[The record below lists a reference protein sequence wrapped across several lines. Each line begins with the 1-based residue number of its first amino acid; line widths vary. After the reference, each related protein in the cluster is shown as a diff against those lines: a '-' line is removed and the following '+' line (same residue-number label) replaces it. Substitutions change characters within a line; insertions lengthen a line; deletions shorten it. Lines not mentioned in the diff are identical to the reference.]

1 MGIKGAAVRYER
13 PSTMKQA
20 SALLAKEKGKAF
32 VLAGGTDLLVRL
44 RTGFIEPDLVVDIKR
59 IAATRT
65 IQSAAG
71 GFKIGAAVTG
81 AELGEHDKLKK
92 AWPGVVEA
100 ANLIGSKQ
108 VQGRCTMTGNLCN
121 ASPAADSV
129 PALVAATAKAVII
142 GPKGKR
148 TVPVEQVPTAPGRTS
163 LKKGEIVE
171 SILLPKRPARS
182 GDAYLRFIPRTE
194 MDIAVVGV
202 GVSLTL
208 DGKGVC
214 TTARVSLG
222 AVAARALLVD
232 EAAKALIGTKMDK
245 AALDA
250 LAKACSAACRPID
263 DKRGTREFRI
273 KVAGVLARRA
283 AQIARQRAEG
293 SKCPA
298 FMSRPRSTETSSSMS
313 AMPTRRSLMCC
324 ATASA

>member
-1 MGIKGAAVRYER
+1 MKEAA
-13 PSTMKQA
+13 
-20 SALLAKEKGKAF
+20 ALLAKEKGSAF

-59 IAATRT
+59 IAATRAIET
-65 IQSAAG
+65 TAG
-71 GFKIGAAVTG
+71 GFRIGAAVTG
-81 AELGEHDKLKK
+81 AELGEHARLKK

-121 ASPAADSV
+121 ASPAADAV
-129 PALVAATAKAVII
+129 PALVAAAAKAVIV

-148 TVPVEQVPTAPGRTS
+148 TIPVEQVPVGPGKTS
-163 LKKGEIVE
+163 LRKGEIVE
-171 SILLPKRPARS
+171 SLLLPKRPARS

-202 GVSLTL
+202 AVSVTL
-208 DGKGVC
+208 DAKGVC
-214 TTARVSLG
+214 TAARVSLG
-222 AVAARALLVD
+222 AVAPTVLLVP

-250 LAKACSAACRPID
+250 LAAACSAACRPID
-263 DKRGTREFRI
+263 DKRGTREYRV

-283 AQIARQRAEG
+283 AQIARKRAG
-293 SKCPA
+293 GK
-298 FMSRPRSTETSSSMS
+298 
-313 AMPTRRSLMCC
+313 
-324 ATASA
+324 